1 MPVTPDALFS
11 TRWVHVFEQDTVG
24 GAVFL
29 PDSED
34 IALSRRPREQLELA
48 EDGSARF
55 FVAGPDDRLRP
66 REGRWHSEGDTVVV
80 RLAATDQR
88 GERELRIVARSPK
101 RLVVQL

>member
-1 MPVTPDALFS
+1 MPATRDAFFS
-11 TRWVHVFEQDTVG
+11 TRWVHVFEEDTAG
-24 GAVFL
+24 GAVFR

-34 IALSRRPREQLELA
+34 IPLSRRPREQLELA

-66 REGRWHSEGDTVVV
+66 RKGRWHSEGDTVVV

-88 GERELRIVARSPK
+88 GGRELRIVSRSPD